1 MIFYQLLQRYANE
14 ENNEEMH
21 RWNVGDEKRRKTTI
35 MIIFWKLLKT
45 KKKSKSAGPGN
56 IRIWTIM

>member
-1 MIFYQLLQRYANE
+1 MYIFFMIFYQLIQRYANE

-35 MIIFWKLLKT
+35 MIIF
-45 KKKSKSAGPGN
+45 
-56 IRIWTIM
+56 

>member
-1 MIFYQLLQRYANE
+1 MIFYQIIQRYANE

-35 MIIFWKLLKT
+35 MIIFLKVIKNQ
-45 KKKSKSAGPGN
+45 KK
-56 IRIWTIM
+56 IQEHRIW